1 MADYELTKEADLRLA
16 EIYRYSIRK
25 FGLKTARRYLTGMHQ
40 AFALLAENPLLGT
53 VQELIKPGYRRLVYE
68 SHVIYYRPAKKG
80 VLIIEVLHE
89 AQDPARHF
97 AT

>member
-1 MADYELTKEADLRLA
+1 
-16 EIYRYSIRK
+16 
-25 FGLKTARRYLTGMHQ
+25 
-40 AFALLAENPLLGT
+40 
-53 VQELIKPGYRRLVYE
+53 
-68 SHVIYYRPAKKG
+68 VIYYRPAKKG